1 MIKITSFVKGITYLI
16 FTLFLLLI
24 LIKTSDIDNKGFTF
38 TFNGNALYRI
48 LFALSFFIIICA
60 LLYINLSINV

>member
-24 LIKTSDIDNKGFTF
+24 LIKTSDIEAKGFTF
-38 TFNGNALYRI
+38 TFNGNGLYRI
-48 LFALSFFIIICA
+48 LFGLSFFIIICS
-60 LLYINLSINV
+60 LLYINLSISI

>member
-24 LIKTSDIDNKGFTF
+24 LIKTSDIEAKGF
-38 TFNGNALYRI
+38 TFNGNGLYRI
-48 LFALSFFIIICA
+48 LFGLSFFIIICS
-60 LLYINLSINV
+60 LLYINLSISI